1 VFLLC
6 IAEKKQ
12 HKFGRGTPD
21 HQLKIFYE
29 IWFQGASFFFRKE
42 CYGHWQMTAPTTKD
56 DKLQQYNMLPFRSD
70 EFKKHETWIENK
82 KIYIPVPFIYAKFWI
97 CTLPFI
103 HFSRY
108 KTAKS
113 LKNGKIIKY
122 ILEISL
128 FYNNRV
134 HEYCRSCQSWLP
146 KFHKVRYFSIL
157 SQSDC
162 PTVRLAKKSVV
173 VRWEIV
179 GNWIDHNWTGSR
191 SFSAMFFR
199 TVTS

>member
-1 VFLLC
+1 MVEENRTINWKFSMKFGSKGPAFFSEKSVTDTDRWRRLRQRTISYSNITCYHFGRMSLKNMKLELKIKKSIYLYLLYMQNFGFAPFLLY
-6 IAEKKQ
+6 
-12 HKFGRGTPD
+12 
-21 HQLKIFYE
+21 IFLD
-29 IWFQGASFFFRKE
+29 I
-42 CYGHWQMTAPTTKD
+42 
-56 DKLQQYNMLPFRSD
+56 
-70 EFKKHETWIENK
+70 
-82 KIYIPVPFIYAKFWI
+82 
-97 CTLPFI
+97 
-103 HFSRY
+103 
-108 KTAKS
+108 
-113 LKNGKIIKY
+113 KNGKIIKY